1 VPSTSAEDGSSV
13 AYPPATEA
21 AARDLAAVRALVAAC
36 EQRNAGEHRI
46 GDRRGES
53 PCHGEAA
60 ATGPALIP
68 ARPVRL
74 HGSVLARAVLRL
86 FGWRIECDGLPAR
99 QGVVVVYPHTS
110 NWDFAWGLLAK
121 WAIGFP
127 LTFWAKH
134 TLFEVPLFGRFLRA
148 VGGLAIDRRAA
159 QGVVGQTVA
168 RLRDARV
175 RDEFL
180 WLALAPEGTRSRTEG
195 WRSGF
200 YQVAIGARVPL
211 ALAYIDYDRK
221 CIGVDSAWR
230 LSGDPAADMARIAQR
245 YAGRAGRRPAHAAP
259 VRLL

>member
-1 VPSTSAEDGSSV
+1 M
-13 AYPPATEA
+13 
-21 AARDLAAVRALVAAC
+21 RALVAAC
-36 EQRNAGEHRI
+36 EHRI
-46 GDRRGES
+46 GGHCGQA
-53 PCHGEAA
+53 PCRCQAVLI
-60 ATGPALIP
+60 GPALIP
-68 ARPVRL
+68 ARPVTLR
-74 HGSVLARAVLRL
+74 GSRLARAALGL
-86 FGWRIECDGLPAR
+86 FGWRVECDGLPAR

-159 QGVVGQTVA
+159 QGVVAQTVA
-168 RLRDARV
+168 RLRDARL
-175 RDEFL
+175 RDQFL
-180 WLALAPEGTRSRTEG
+180 WLALAPEGTRARTEG

-200 YQVAIGARVPL
+200 YQVALGAQVPL
-211 ALAYIDYDRK
+211 ALAYIDYERK

-230 LSGDPAADMARIAQR
+230 LSGDPAADMARVAQR
-245 YAGRAGRRPAHAAP
+245 YAGRAGRRPDAAAP